1 MDIHTY
7 TLGSI
12 RKVPVGFAFLVH
24 DMDLNGGNKNRV
36 LILVLLGGI
45 KIVCQCLFYF
55 YSATKQA
62 ECFEDIFCFAVSKG
76 STQHGKEN
84 QCFRIV

>member
-1 MDIHTY
+1 MPIG
-7 TLGSI
+7 LAVS
-12 RKVPVGFAFLVH
+12 VPIQFAFVVH
-24 DMDLNGGNKNRV
+24 ITKLESGNKNRV

-62 ECFEDIFCFAVSKG
+62 ECFKDIFCFVVSKG
-76 STQHGKEN
+76 STQNGKEN
-84 QCFRIV
+84 QCFRVV